1 MTTTD
6 RWLIYACFYS
16 SLSLT
21 TADFVHSIRFDIN
34 LLYSWSLISLRF
46 VVSFVFRI
54 FSPPSVQIQ
63 IFILYTKRERESKVG
78 LSSIVL
84 YNLPSFY
91 VYMVFLSLFFS
102 ILFCMIKSIVIYSF
116 YFLSLF
122 WYFVH
127 FSLFLIY
134 FIFL

>member
-21 TADFVHSIRFDIN
+21 TADFVHSIRFDMN

-54 FSPPSVQIQ
+54 FFSPIRPNPSIYIV
-63 IFILYTKRERESKVG
+63 YKKREREREQSRLKFDCT
-78 LSSIVL
+78 I
-84 YNLPSFY
+84 
-91 VYMVFLSLFFS
+91 
-102 ILFCMIKSIVIYSF
+102 
-116 YFLSLF
+116 
-122 WYFVH
+122 
-127 FSLFLIY
+127 
-134 FIFL
+134 